1 MAKISKKSG
10 AGFAPIDINSLSR
23 LFGIPEEMDF
33 TSGETVTHMPEVDI
47 YSTPTTLIIEVEMP
61 GVKKEDIEVYM
72 HGDHLTVKALKYEC
86 FDDSKLN
93 YVCMER
99 VFGRLYRSVEIPCT
113 VDTSKIKADYKEGV
127 LTITLPRIENDK
139 RRQTKRVA
147 IESS

>member
-1 MAKISKKSG
+1 MAKISKKPG
-10 AGFAPIDINSLSR
+10 RDFVPIEFGSFGR
-23 LFGIPEEMDF
+23 LFGIADEMDF
-33 TSGETVTHMPEVDI
+33 TSGDTVTHIPEVDI
-47 YSTPTTLIIEVEMP
+47 YSTPTELLIEVEMP
-61 GVKKEDIEVYM
+61 GVKKEDIDVYI
-72 HGDHLTVKALKYEC
+72 HNDHLTVKALKYEC

-113 VDTSKIKADYKEGV
+113 VDTSKIKATYSDGV

-139 RRQTKRVA
+139 RRQTKRVP